1 MVLVFKQSL
10 SVYRYSWVSGR
21 GWPHLREWTCDDTP
35 RENEEQANPEQ
46 KASGRKENKDCKKGQ
61 WVVEN
66 WEPGRKFSSPVER
79 LSSAVLS
86 KTLAISQRKD
96 RSWAGSS
103 RKTKT
108 LFHWEA
114 KVVDVRPSQKKVVFF
129 LGSKSRRKLGE
140 PEGWWYIQ
148 QEPWPRGLRDFEVR
162 DKKEESLEEP
172 MYWTRTT
179 PRQGAVWG
187 EWMTPPPSTACPWS
201 PAWVSSLAPCCTRGT
216 KARRGTCLGGR
227 EGARKL
233 WSNVWTP
240 AAETASL
247 FPSSDSPNLML
258 AALPKQEA
266 FASLFYP
273 GWPACKHQSRS
284 QNDFCAPQFIPS
296 CIYFNIFFITK
307 SVHSLCRTPHPDTC
321 SESHFSLTPC
331 SWV

>member
-21 GWPHLREWTCDDTP
+21 GRPHLRERTCDDTP

-187 EWMTPPPSTACPWS
+187 EWMTPPPPLLVLGPQRGC
-201 PAWVSSLAPCCTRGT
+201 PAWPRAAPEGL
-216 KARRGTCLGGR
+216 KP
-227 EGARKL
+227 EGA
-233 WSNVWTP
+233 P
-240 AAETASL
+240 AWEEEKVRE
-247 FPSSDSPNLML
+247 SSDPMC
-258 AALPKQEA
+258 E
-266 FASLFYP
+266 
-273 GWPACKHQSRS
+273 HQQQRQPRSSQAVTAQIWCLLLS
-284 QNDFCAPQFIPS
+284 QNKRFSLHYSTQDGLPASIRAGVRMISAPHNLSLRASIL
-296 CIYFNIFFITK
+296 IYF
-307 SVHSLCRTPHPDTC
+307 L
-321 SESHFSLTPC
+321 
-331 SWV
+331 